1 MTTKAVD
8 WRRPLAWLL
17 TLVVAAELIIYA
29 TTATTAG
36 AAPSD
41 LYWAFL
47 PAITVVAAMLIL
59 SSRPTNRI
67 GWLLMVW
74 AVGIGADAFASVP
87 LARFQDPP
95 SRLTVGLYLLLVFQS
110 YAWVFLI
117 FPIFHLLQ
125 VFPTGRVVSS
135 GWRWLMWLEFFMAG
149 MLFALVA
156 FSQDL
161 GPLVNDVTIWTM
173 RNPIGFVPESFFEGA
188 VFTVFW
194 LAGLLVLTLGGTAS
208 LIVRFRRAQSEE
220 RQQIK
225 WLLFAVGL
233 FTTVYTSLFFA
244 VEAWNLPLLVDI
256 LFGLSIAGIPLA
268 IAISVLR
275 YRLFDIDVV
284 ISRTLVYGLLALFI
298 GGVYVA
304 IVVGVGGLVGG
315 VGEGDT
321 VLSVV
326 ATAVVAIGFQGVRR
340 WLERVA
346 NRLVFGRRASP
357 YQVLSDFSRRLA
369 ATDEGLIDQVARSLA
384 DGTSAQSAAVWVRV
398 GDGFERSSV
407 WPPDG
412 GSDGGVGAVDPV
424 PVGVEQIPGVD
435 RTVWVTHDGERLG
448 ALTLTFPRGQAPTSV
463 DDRLLGEL
471 AAGMGLALR
480 NAVLTQ
486 SLRDRIEE
494 LRESR
499 RRIVAVQDQ
508 TRRRLERDLH
518 DGAQQQLVALKVKL
532 ALARRLAA
540 NAAAPRTS
548 EVLEGLN
555 SEAEAAIQSMR
566 DFARGIYPPL
576 LESEGLAAAV
586 GAHARKCPI
595 PVSVEV
601 GGVGRFG
608 QQTEATVYFCIVE
621 ALANTVK
628 HARASSAH
636 VSLGEADGHLTFSVA
651 DDGTGFDSSGT
662 RGHGLTNI
670 ADRVDAAGG
679 SLHIDTTPGQGTT
692 LTGTIPTHENVPV

>member
-1 MTTKAVD
+1 MTHRLLIWTLAAFTVAGFVATMIISPFARSVAY
-8 WRRPLAWLL
+8 WPWLLAPVIAAPMSALILTHSQGNLLGRLMMAASLLFVGSILAWS
-17 TLVVAAELIIYA
+17 VVDITGTPEQSAWAE
-29 TTATTAG
+29 
-36 AAPSD
+36 
-41 LYWAFL
+41 
-47 PAITVVAAMLIL
+47 
-59 SSRPTNRI
+59 
-67 GWLLMVW
+67 
-74 AVGIGADAFASVP
+74 
-87 LARFQDPP
+87 
-95 SRLTVGLYLLLVFQS
+95 
-110 YAWVFLI
+110 
-117 FPIFHLLQ
+117 
-125 VFPTGRVVSS
+125 
-135 GWRWLMWLEFFMAG
+135 
-149 MLFALVA
+149 
-156 FSQDL
+156 
-161 GPLVNDVTIWTM
+161 
-173 RNPIGFVPESFFEGA
+173 A
-188 VFTVFW
+188 VFTMGGLVG
-194 LAGLLVLTLGGTAS
+194 GLLVPFIILRFPDGKPITRRWRIAEGIAIAAMVIGSLATLLNGGWGGDVSVAERPSPLRAVTYPMGDILAAVFTPLLLATLTGAAVSIFIRYRRSAGEARQQLKFLMVAAAVAFAGAVAAGGTFTQAWEN
-208 LIVRFRRAQSEE
+208 LVGGLGFTMIPV
-220 RQQIK
+220 
-225 WLLFAVGL
+225 AV
-233 FTTVYTSLFFA
+233 A
-244 VEAWNLPLLVDI
+244 VAI
-256 LFGLSIAGIPLA
+256 LKF
-268 IAISVLR
+268 
-275 YRLFDIDVV
+275 RLFDIDVV

-340 WLERVA
+340 WLERLA

-412 GSDGGVGAVDPV
+412 EAVDPV
-424 PVGVEQIPGVD
+424 PVGVDESPVDEIPGVD

-463 DDRLLGEL
+463 DDRLLAEL

-486 SLRDRIEE
+486 SLRDRIAE

-540 NAAAPRTS
+540 NGAAPRTS

-601 GGVGRFG
+601 GGIGRFG

-636 VSLGEADGHLTFSVA
+636 VTLGEADGHLTFTVA
-651 DDGTGFDSSGT
+651 DDGTGFDSSGP

-670 ADRVDAAGG
+670 SDRLDAAGG
-679 SLHIDTTPGQGTT
+679 SLHLHTTPGGGTT
-692 LTGTIPTHENVPV
+692 LTGRLPTHESITV